1 MKEALKEAWI
11 PVLTIILTILLVN
24 IFCGCSNNQVD
35 NSEEI
40 ETLKLKIRIR
50 DRVIKEYEEFRQ
62 LSKDIYINQVDST
75 GDGFDETDKGV
86 DFWRTYEKIDTL
98 NRLIDQ

>member
-11 PVLTIILTILLVN
+11 PVLVIVLTILCVN
-24 IFCGCSNNQVD
+24 IFCSCTSNTID
-35 NSEEI
+35 NTEI
-40 ETLKLKIRIR
+40 ENLKLKILIR
-50 DRVIKEYEEFRQ
+50 DRALKEYENFRQ